1 MPASF
6 KGETDQANRFSLA
19 QTPQK
24 FKPIATQPFLSILSL
39 PNLHLTRPGFPS
51 PFPLTGGVAFAT
63 GTWKPVTAHTR
74 EKRKQ
79 GAVMATYAVID
90 LGSNTVRLLI
100 AQVFEDH
107 PPSRPHLLFQAQEIT
122 RLGEGVSQTKRI
134 KEEAAERTISLLARY
149 QETIGD
155 YRPQRLE
162 IVGTEALRD
171 IGGSSTELAQAD
183 GLQLSRLASL
193 PLGAVGTQEEFLS
206 ADPPTT
212 EEIERMFSSLRR
224 RLSLPFSPFSS
235 LRDHLL
241 VGTAGT
247 ITTLASVHLGLRE
260 YNPEKVNGLIL
271 THRQIGEIFE
281 RLRQLPLALRTKVP
295 GLEAKRADIILSGAA
310 ILLVTLKV
318 LQQERI
324 ETSDGG
330 LREGLLL
337 SLLGKGD

>member
-1 MPASF
+1 
-6 KGETDQANRFSLA
+6 
-19 QTPQK
+19 
-24 FKPIATQPFLSILSL
+24 
-39 PNLHLTRPGFPS
+39 
-51 PFPLTGGVAFAT
+51 
-63 GTWKPVTAHTR
+63 
-74 EKRKQ
+74 
-79 GAVMATYAVID
+79 MAIYAVID

-100 AQVFEDH
+100 AQILEDH

-162 IVGTEALRD
+162 IVGTEALREAENAKEFIGQVEGALGWRIRVLTPGEEARLTLLGIRYAPLDLPARLIVLD

-183 GLQLSRLASL
+183 GLQLSRLVSL

-260 YNPEKVNGLIL
+260 YDPEKVNGLIL

-324 ETSDGG
+324 EISDGG